1 MKKELVIGIDAGTES
16 VRVVIYDLYG
26 NQVGLGVTGY
36 QTYHPHPGWAEQ
48 DPGEWWSA
56 LVSSIRKAM
65 KQSGVTKEQII
76 GLSLDTTCATII
88 PCKSDGTP
96 LRRALLWM
104 DVRSHEEAQFIS
116 STRHDALKYNGY
128 GKVSPE
134 WMVCKALWLKRNEP
148 HIYKSANKLMD
159 FSDWYTY
166 RLTGRYTGSISTTTY
181 RWHYNQNEG
190 GVPQDFYES
199 VGLGDIFEKLPQDI
213 CKLGEHIGGLTKEVA
228 EELGLRTGTPVAQ
241 GGVDALNGIIGL
253 GVAQPG
259 KLALI
264 TGSSHNIYTLTNK
277 PVHAKEILGSF
288 PDAVVPGLN
297 LVEAGQSSSGS
308 TIKWLRTN
316 FCKDLEIIANN
327 KNVSVYDL
335 LTQEAINIPP
345 GSEGL
350 IVLDYWQGNRS
361 PHVDPNV
368 RGLISGLSLKHGR
381 AHIYRAI
388 MEAISYGTD
397 CNIRNF
403 RSNGIDVDEVY
414 AAGGATN
421 SELFLQI
428 HADVSN
434 ISINVPEDNQVACL
448 GSAILASVAGGAYK
462 DIEEA
467 AANMVRFKQKQIEP
481 NRENHERYQLYA
493 EQYRKAYPQFHNW
506 MWENTKINQNQSIN
520 VQKEILV

>member
-16 VRVVIYDLYG
+16 VRVGIYDLYG

-36 QTYHPHPGWAEQ
+36 KTYHPQPGWAEQ
-48 DPGEWWSA
+48 DPNEWWLA
-56 LVSSIRKAM
+56 LVSSVKKAM
-65 KQSGVTKEQII
+65 NQSRVNKDQII
-76 GLSLDTTCATII
+76 GLSLDTTCATIV
-88 PCKSDGTP
+88 PCKEDGTP

-104 DVRSHEEAQFIS
+104 DLRSEKEAQFIS
-116 STRHDALKYNGY
+116 STKDEALKYNGY

-148 HIYKSANKLMD
+148 HIYESANKIMD

-181 RWHYNQNEG
+181 RWHYNREEG
-190 GVPQDFYES
+190 DVPKSFYES
-199 VGLGDIFEKLPQDI
+199 IGLGDIFEKLPQDI
-213 CKLGEHIGGLTKEVA
+213 CALGEHIGGLTQRAAK
-228 EELGLRTGTPVAQ
+228 ELGLRIGTPVAQ

-253 GVAQPG
+253 GITQPG

-264 TGSSHNIYTLTNK
+264 TGSSHNIYTLTTK
-277 PVHAKEILGSF
+277 PIHAKEILGAF
-288 PDAVVPGLN
+288 PDAVIPGLR

-308 TIKWLRTN
+308 TIKWFRTN
-316 FCKDLEIIANN
+316 FCKDLEGLASN
-327 KNVSVYDL
+327 KNLSVYDL
-335 LTQEAINIPP
+335 LNQEAVNIPP

-350 IVLDYWQGNRS
+350 VVLDYWQGNRS

-368 RGLISGLSLKHGR
+368 RGLISGLSLKHSR
-381 AHIYRAI
+381 AHIYRAV

-403 RSNGIDVDEVY
+403 RNNGVDVTEVY

-421 SELFLQI
+421 SKLFLQI

-434 ISINVPEDNQVACL
+434 VTINVPEDNQVACL

-462 DIEEA
+462 SIKEST
-467 AANMVRFKQKQIEP
+467 ANMVRFKEERIEP
-481 NRENHERYQLYA
+481 NKENHEKYQLYA
-493 EQYRKAYPQFHNW
+493 EQYRKAYPQFHEW
-506 MWENTKINQNQSIN
+506 IGENTKINQNQSISI
-520 VQKEILV
+520 QKEVLV